1 MNQRCSKKTKEYERD
16 VDRRYKGGRK
26 GRGEDGNQ
34 NYTIYGREKKKK
46 KKN

>member
-1 MNQRCSKKTKEYERD
+1 MG

-46 KKN
+46 KIEKRTRRPLIQLD